1 MITEFLVKSDN
12 TKFLMIRV
20 PFFPMSRGR
29 VGQAP
34 SLGAPSSYSPT
45 AEEDRIEARLSS
57 LERRLVTH
65 AEELNQQVCHRVMR
79 IQSRLERAMRPFQPE
94 SERQRTERSADNV
107 VEFGREVAVEE
118 SPVDHQLHL
127 RNARAAMKELNETL
141 RLTREHLEALSGSIE
156 RMRRSVSDR

>member
-1 MITEFLVKSDN
+1 
-12 TKFLMIRV
+12 
-20 PFFPMSRGR
+20 
-29 VGQAP
+29 
-34 SLGAPSSYSPT
+34 
-45 AEEDRIEARLSS
+45 
-57 LERRLVTH
+57 
-65 AEELNQQVCHRVMR
+65 
-79 IQSRLERAMRPFQPE
+79 MRPFQPE